1 MVYWLCFTNAV
12 YGYQYTYFDTIPT
25 HGRKR
30 KGMTTSLRH
39 NGKEYRKGAPFR
51 VGMILKM
58 YVERSIRTLNA
69 ERVAELVTRF

>member
-1 MVYWLCFTNAV
+1 MN
-12 YGYQYTYFDTIPT
+12 
-25 HGRKR
+25 
-30 KGMTTSLRH
+30 TSLRH